1 MIQIKIVHF
10 WLQVWLTDIS
20 YNLLYTCDVYTSL
33 QYNSLCFSLKKLPKE
48 KLRNG
53 KIGFLNLFKPLDIK
67 GCVYLQH
74 RCLSGIKQC
83 WCLQLSAS
91 LSRCSLSLILFPML
105 NFESFHLTFFLQKK
119 VEKEDEER
127 YLKSWLKILV

>member
-1 MIQIKIVHF
+1 M
-10 WLQVWLTDIS
+10 
-20 YNLLYTCDVYTSL
+20 CDVYTSL

-74 RCLSGIKQC
+74 IGVFQ
-83 WCLQLSAS
+83 A
-91 LSRCSLSLILFPML
+91 
-105 NFESFHLTFFLQKK
+105 
-119 VEKEDEER
+119 
-127 YLKSWLKILV
+127 